1 MACACI
7 RIWRGFLCQSKL
19 SFFRRTRLHWNS
31 SRIFGGE
38 KPMEAELYL
47 SVCVI
52 HTAKN
57 LKDSVVSPSY
67 PFLDRRDRIGIL
79 QEFLS
84 GKNRWK
90 QKYDSY
96 RVELSLL
103 ISYSFPKIK
112 RGSNSFR
119 WHNINVAKSERIFP
133 PHSDNLT
140 RKAKPRLILDF

>member
-1 MACACI
+1 
-7 RIWRGFLCQSKL
+7 
-19 SFFRRTRLHWNS
+19 
-31 SRIFGGE
+31 
-38 KPMEAELYL
+38 MEAELYL

-103 ISYSFPKIK
+103 ISYSDFP
-112 RGSNSFR
+112 
-119 WHNINVAKSERIFP
+119 
-133 PHSDNLT
+133 
-140 RKAKPRLILDF
+140 